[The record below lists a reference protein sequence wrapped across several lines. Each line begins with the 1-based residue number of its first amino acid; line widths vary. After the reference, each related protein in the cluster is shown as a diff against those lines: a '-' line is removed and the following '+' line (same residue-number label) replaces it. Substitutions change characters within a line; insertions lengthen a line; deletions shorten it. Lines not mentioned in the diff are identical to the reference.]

1 MNEPYLNEPYLPQL
15 RETGIMFH
23 YFGRRHWERAGQ
35 QESTMTNEYISTI
48 WPAGSLRNGTHL
60 SFHWTL
66 SSRLFWVS
74 LASTCTHSRP
84 LVRQVRLY
92 FELLVLRVIVLSS
105 SLISLMAETI
115 ASTAL
120 VCPKHAVLSL
130 SVLTSISGAAGSFCW
145 HLSSSF
151 VRSGMR
157 ETLLICNKY
166 TFIQLSENETRT
178 TLLGKQVRTMYF
190 RVRWLWL
197 WQVEPASVGE
207 TGSKST
213 SRNWKKI
220 SLFWSASA
228 AGFLERKLNFS
239 KTLGTSWLT
248 GIEYDK

>member
-1 MNEPYLNEPYLPQL
+1 MDGSGCGKQNPRVSEKLVPSRL
-15 RETGIMFH
+15 RETQILIH
-23 YFGRRHWERAGQ
+23 YFRLLRPLDFWKESQTSRRHWERAGQ
-35 QESTMTNEYISTI
+35 HESTMIDEYISTN

-74 LASTCTHSRP
+74 FVSICTHSRP

-92 FELLVLRVIVLSS
+92 FELLVLRVNCFVFQFHNSTGWNL
-105 SLISLMAETI
+105 

-130 SVLTSISGAAGSFCW
+130 SVLTSISGAAVSFCW
-145 HLSSSF
+145 RRSSSF

-157 ETLLICNKY
+157 ETLVICNKY

-178 TLLGKQVRTMYF
+178 TLLREQLRAA
-190 RVRWLWL
+190 RVRDGWLWL
-197 WQVEPASVGE
+197 WQVGPASIRE

-213 SRNWKKI
+213 SRN
-220 SLFWSASA
+220 
-228 AGFLERKLNFS
+228 
-239 KTLGTSWLT
+239 
-248 GIEYDK
+248 